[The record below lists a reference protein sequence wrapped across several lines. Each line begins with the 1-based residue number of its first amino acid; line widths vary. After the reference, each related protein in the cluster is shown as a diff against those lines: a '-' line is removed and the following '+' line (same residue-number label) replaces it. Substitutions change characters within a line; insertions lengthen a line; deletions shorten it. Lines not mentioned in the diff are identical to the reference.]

1 MARSATPATVSKTP
15 PINEAVI
22 AAESDAANQLA
33 VMTLDAQ
40 EKVTALAH
48 SLGYDGAL
56 SVGALED
63 GIRFYQQRTAEA
75 CLQLGLRLR
84 LLKEVCLHGDFMP
97 RLELLGIEHTS
108 AKRFMA
114 VAERFSKGATSHL
127 LKAANSQSKI
137 IELLV
142 LEDEEIIEL
151 DAGGTVLGLTLDDI
165 DRMGVREMRA
175 KLREARADKIADDAL
190 IADKSAKIDKLER
203 RIQKVGPDEVLPELH
218 KEATRYMTDGLGCI
232 RGQLRAA
239 IKAVRQHD
247 KAHVNDSSLFLAGLV
262 GALKIELNA
271 LLEEFDLPDVS
282 NAADAQLVAEMA
294 EWNKPD

>member
-22 AAESDAANQLA
+22 AAESSAANQLA
-33 VMTLDAQ
+33 VMTFDAQ

-48 SLGYDGAL
+48 ALGYDGAL

-84 LLKEVCLHGDFMP
+84 LLKEACLHGDFKP
-97 RLELLGIEHTS
+97 RLDLLGIEV
-108 AKRFMA
+108 RFAQRVMA
-114 VAERFSKGATSHL
+114 VAEKFSKASTSPL
-127 LKAANSQSKI
+127 LKAANSQSKL

-142 LEDEEIIEL
+142 LDDSEILEL
-151 DAGGTVLGLTLDDI
+151 DAGGTVLGVNLDDI
-165 DRMGVREMRA
+165 DRMGVREMRS
-175 KLREARADKIADDAL
+175 KLREARKENVAAQERISVKDAQ
-190 IADKSAKIDKLER
+190 IDQMKQ
-203 RIQKVGPDEVLPELH
+203 RIQLVKPDEVLPELH
-218 KEATRYMTDGLGCI
+218 KETIEHMNAARCSI
-232 RGQLRAA
+232 KGQLR
-239 IKAVRQHD
+239 KAFVDVGIHHEVNGGDSILFMAGIVGQL
-247 KAHVNDSSLFLAGLV
+247 KAELV
-262 GALKIELNA
+262 ALC
-271 LLEEFDLPDVS
+271 EEFDLPDVS